1 MNGIDF
7 RGISHQQAVSV
18 LKRCGST
25 ADIVCQYVPEGTAV
39 ISITFFKSYYFVTVL
54 DFSFYALWERY
65 SPCQKQILLIF
76 LSAIGNCQLLV
87 TKHLD

>member
-1 MNGIDF
+1 VNGVDF

-39 ISITFFKSYYFVTVL
+39 ISITFLKSYYFVTVL
-54 DFSFYALWERY
+54 DVFFMLCGKGTLRVKNRFY
-65 SPCQKQILLIF
+65 
-76 LSAIGNCQLLV
+76 
-87 TKHLD
+87 